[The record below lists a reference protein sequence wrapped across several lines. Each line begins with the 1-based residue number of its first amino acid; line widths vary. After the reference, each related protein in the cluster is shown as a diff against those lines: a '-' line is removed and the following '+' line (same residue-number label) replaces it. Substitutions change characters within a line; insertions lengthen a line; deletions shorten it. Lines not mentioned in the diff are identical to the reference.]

1 MTKHTYQFTSE
12 SVSAGHP
19 DKVADQISD
28 AILDAYLAQDPN
40 AKVACECLITTGL
53 LLIAGEV
60 TSTAKVDHTAIAQ
73 KVLDRIGYNN
83 DTVGFNHHTAEIRN
97 VIHTQSPEIH
107 NSVID
112 GGAGDQG
119 IMFGH
124 ACNDTPALMP
134 LAITLSHEIVRK
146 LHELREQNV
155 LPWLRPDA
163 KSQVTVTYDENGPV
177 SVDKVV
183 VSTQHSEDISQAE
196 LHAAVIHHAL
206 EPILREWI
214 KIKQPEYLINPS
226 GSFIIGGPHG
236 DTGLTGR
243 KIVVD
248 TYGGSC
254 PHGGGAFSGKDPS
267 KVDRSAA
274 YAARYIAKHLVAS
287 GVVTKCNVQ
296 LSYAIGVSE
305 PTSIHIDSFGTH
317 RCELNLLVSAIYDL
331 FPVQPKAIIEAFGL
345 KRPIYQPTATYGH
358 FGNVDYPW
366 EVLDSEKIQA
376 LRAISGVNVSGR

>member
-1 MTKHTYQFTSE
+1 MTKQTYQFTSE

-73 KVLDRIGYNN
+73 KVLDYIGYNN
-83 DTVGFNHHTAEIRN
+83 DAVGFNHHTAEIRN

-146 LHELREQNV
+146 LHELREEKV

-183 VSTQHSEDISQAE
+183 VSTQHSEDISQAD

-317 RCELNLLVSAIYDL
+317 RCDLNLLVSAIYDL

-345 KRPIYQPTATYGH
+345 KRPIYQPTASYGH

-366 EVLDSEKIQA
+366 EVLDSTKIQA
-376 LRAISGVNVSGR
+376 LRAIYGVNQVSL

>member
-1 MTKHTYQFTSE
+1 MTKQTYQFTSE

-60 TSTAKVDHTAIAQ
+60 TSTAKVDHTAIAK

-83 DTVGFNHHTAEIRN
+83 DAVGFNHHTAEIRN

-124 ACNDTPALMP
+124 ACNDTPELMP
-134 LAITLSHEIVRK
+134 LAITLSHEIMRK

-183 VSTQHSEDISQAE
+183 VSTQHSEDISQAD

-317 RCELNLLVSAIYDL
+317 RCDLNLLVSAIYDL

-345 KRPIYQPTATYGH
+345 KRPIYQPTASYGH

-376 LRAISGVNVSGR
+376 LRAIYGVNQVSL

>member
-1 MTKHTYQFTSE
+1 MTKQTYQFTSE

-83 DTVGFNHHTAEIRN
+83 DAVGFNWHTAEIRN

-146 LHELREQNV
+146 LHELREEKV

-183 VSTQHSEDISQAE
+183 VSTQHSEDISQAD

-317 RCELNLLVSAIYDL
+317 RCDLNLLVSAIYDL

-345 KRPIYQPTATYGH
+345 KRPIYQPTASYGH

-366 EVLDSEKIQA
+366 EVLDSAKIQA
-376 LRAISGVNVSGR
+376 LRAISGVNGVGR

>member
-1 MTKHTYQFTSE
+1 MTKQTYQFTSE

-60 TSTAKVDHTAIAQ
+60 TSTAKVDHSAIAQ
-73 KVLDRIGYNN
+73 KVLDYIGYNN
-83 DTVGFNHHTAEIRN
+83 DAVGFNHHTAEIRN

-124 ACNDTPALMP
+124 ACNDTPELMP

-183 VSTQHSEDISQAE
+183 VSTQHSEDISQAD

-317 RCELNLLVSAIYDL
+317 RCDLNLLVSAIYDL

-345 KRPIYQPTATYGH
+345 KRPIYQPTASYGH

-366 EVLDSEKIQA
+366 EVLDSTKIQA
-376 LRAISGVNVSGR
+376 LRAISGVNQVSL